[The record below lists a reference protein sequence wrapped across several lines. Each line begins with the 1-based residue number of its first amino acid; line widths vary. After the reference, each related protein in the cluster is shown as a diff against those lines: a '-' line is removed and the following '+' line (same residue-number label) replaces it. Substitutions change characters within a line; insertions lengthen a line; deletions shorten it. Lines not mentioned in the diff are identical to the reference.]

1 MLRLHFT
8 KEEKSEL
15 DTLTKE
21 YQKITA
27 SLKKPKTALEAL
39 NMFRNNVPLGK
50 KKDLDALDEILQKTA
65 ILRKEAINRALKYYS
80 VNLDELVSDIKEHLQ
95 FSIQATY
102 FLLNEN
108 ENLWKEN
115 ILNSIKDY
123 LDLLQNSSTEHY
135 KEIETYI
142 ENIFKN
148 KDNFAPKIT
157 LDGEEKTK
165 AGNKPKNNELEL
177 YTPSPLAI
185 MFSGKATNILGKART
200 KGKFDPAT
208 RALTIE
214 GVNIF
219 STESVQKIGVG
230 TAKIFRYAVAEFT
243 KRNHQNA
250 TGDKINSRIFLDV
263 EDFAIANGVDITSTD
278 AMKNFRRKIKNSL
291 NILLTSNITWT
302 EKIKGK
308 EKSYSGMN
316 YIGKYDLDGNTL
328 RIEFTISMAEYLA
341 SLPLINYPRSLYKL
355 DDRDFNA
362 FAIGEAMCIHYSQDN
377 NVIRQT
383 EGKLRVET
391 LLKCTS
397 FPTYDEL
404 KAQKRSWEE
413 RVKEPF
419 ENALDHLTKS
429 GFLKEWKY
437 CYEGGTEIA
446 DDEIRAGIINSYEKF
461 ISLIIKFELND
472 YKESKIRAI
481 EIKEKKAEKIK
492 KIKTKPKIKEKTD
505 ND

>member
-1 MLRLHFT
+1 MAIIKRKRGNIIYVYDVT
-8 KEEKSEL
+8 YVGSKNGKEKRKEKVLGHL
-15 DTLTKE
+15 DEAGNFIPSKKMRGKKPE
-21 YQKITA
+21 DFPAEIQKITTTTTKIRVVE
-27 SLKKPKTALEAL
+27 KKENNHRQKKEKAEPIEPKT
-39 NMFRNNVPLGK
+39 
-50 KKDLDALDEILQKTA
+50 
-65 ILRKEAINRALKYYS
+65 INDS
-80 VNLDELVSDIKEHLQ
+80 
-95 FSIQATY
+95 
-102 FLLNEN
+102 
-108 ENLWKEN
+108 
-115 ILNSIKDY
+115 
-123 LDLLQNSSTEHY
+123 
-135 KEIETYI
+135 
-142 ENIFKN
+142 
-148 KDNFAPKIT
+148 
-157 LDGEEKTK
+157 EEKPATTNEK
-165 AGNKPKNNELEL
+165 ALAKFHRA
-177 YTPSPLAI
+177 TPLSL
-185 MFSGKATNILGKART
+185 MFNGKATNVLGRAKT

-208 RALTIE
+208 RALTVE

-278 AMKNFRRKIKNSL
+278 AMKNFRRKVKNSL

-316 YIGKYDLDGNTL
+316 YIGKYDLDCNAL

-362 FAIGEAMCIHYSQDN
+362 FAIGEAMCVHYSQDN

-419 ENALDHLTKS
+419 ENALDHLTQS

-437 CYEGGTEIA
+437 CYEGGIEIT

-472 YKESKIRAI
+472 FEESKIRST

>member
-1 MLRLHFT
+1 MSIIKQNKNGTTYLFDVTFKDGKH
-8 KEEKSEL
+8 KWKVIGHL
-15 DTLTKE
+15 DEAGNFIPSKKMRGKKPE
-21 YQKITA
+21 DFPAEIQKITTTTTKIRVVE
-27 SLKKPKTALEAL
+27 KKEKAEPIE
-39 NMFRNNVPLGK
+39 PQ
-50 KKDLDALDEILQKTA
+50 I
-65 ILRKEAINRALKYYS
+65 
-80 VNLDELVSDIKEHLQ
+80 VN
-95 FSIQATY
+95 
-102 FLLNEN
+102 
-108 ENLWKEN
+108 
-115 ILNSIKDY
+115 
-123 LDLLQNSSTEHY
+123 
-135 KEIETYI
+135 
-142 ENIFKN
+142 
-148 KDNFAPKIT
+148 
-157 LDGEEKTK
+157 EEKEEMPAEANEK
-165 AGNKPKNNELEL
+165 APAKFHRV
-177 YTPSPLAI
+177 TPLSL
-185 MFSGKATNILGKART
+185 MFNGKATNALGRART
-200 KGKFDPAT
+200 KGKYDPAT
-208 RALTIE
+208 RAFTIE

-263 EDFAIANGVDITSTD
+263 EDFATANGVDITSID
-278 AMKNFRRKIKNSL
+278 AMKNFRSKIKDSL
-291 NILLTSNITWT
+291 NTLLTSNITWT

-308 EKSYSGMN
+308 RKSYSGMN
-316 YIGKYDLDGNTL
+316 YIGKYDLNGNAL

-397 FPTYDEL
+397 FPDYDEL

-419 ENALDHLTKS
+419 ENALDHLTMN

-437 CYEGGTEIA
+437 CYEGGVEIT
-446 DDEIRAGIINSYEKF
+446 DEEIKAGIINSYEKF
-461 ISLIIKFELND
+461 ISLIVKFELND
-472 YKESKIRAI
+472 YE
-481 EIKEKKAEKIK
+481 
-492 KIKTKPKIKEKTD
+492 D
-505 ND
+505 

>member
-1 MLRLHFT
+1 MLDFELNEQE
-8 KEEKSEL
+8 KEKLQRMQLEITPPQSDNL
-15 DTLTKE
+15 DKETFKDKFVNYLKEVKLTYEQAHKR
-21 YQKITA
+21 
-27 SLKKPKTALEAL
+27 S
-39 NMFRNNVPLGK
+39 
-50 KKDLDALDEILQKTA
+50 
-65 ILRKEAINRALKYYS
+65 LKYY
-80 VNLDELVSDIKEHLQ
+80 KTH
-95 FSIQATY
+95 
-102 FLLNEN
+102 LNELADGLKQ
-108 ENLWKEN
+108 EAESLAAFISAIEYSFKKN
-115 ILNSIKDY
+115 IKKTLSVPQIEAYKNAFKMEVNYY
-123 LDLLQNSSTEHY
+123 LDLLKDNAPQKYEEVINFIDYAFIHRAEFIEEGQE
-135 KEIETYI
+135 EIE
-142 ENIFKN
+142 
-148 KDNFAPKIT
+148 
-157 LDGEEKTK
+157 K
-165 AGNKPKNNELEL
+165 ALVKAKFNRA
-177 YTPSPLAI
+177 TPLSL
-185 MFSGKATNILGKART
+185 MFSGKATNILGRART

-208 RALTIE
+208 RALTVE

-278 AMKNFRRKIKNSL
+278 AMKNFRRKVKNSL

-316 YIGKYDLDGNTL
+316 YIGKYDLDGNAL

-341 SLPLINYPRSLYKL
+341 SLPLIKYPRSLYKL

-419 ENALDHLTKS
+419 ENALDHLTMS

-437 CYEGGTEIA
+437 CYEGGIEIT
-446 DDEIRAGIINSYEKF
+446 DEEIKAGIINSYEKF
-461 ISLIIKFELND
+461 ISLIVKFELND
-472 YKESKIRAI
+472 YEDSKIRAI

-492 KIKTKPKIKEKTD
+492 KLKIKPQKKEKTD
-505 ND
+505 NN

>member
-1 MLRLHFT
+1 MDSAMLDFELNEQE
-8 KEEKSEL
+8 KEKLQRMQLEITPPQSDNL
-15 DTLTKE
+15 DKETFKDKFVNYLKEVKLTYEQAHKR
-21 YQKITA
+21 
-27 SLKKPKTALEAL
+27 S
-39 NMFRNNVPLGK
+39 
-50 KKDLDALDEILQKTA
+50 
-65 ILRKEAINRALKYYS
+65 LKYY
-80 VNLDELVSDIKEHLQ
+80 KTH
-95 FSIQATY
+95 
-102 FLLNEN
+102 LNELADGLKQ
-108 ENLWKEN
+108 EAESLAAFISAIEYSFKKN
-115 ILNSIKDY
+115 IKKTLSVPQIEAYKNAFKMEVNYY
-123 LDLLQNSSTEHY
+123 LDLLKDNAPQKYEEVINFIDYAFIHRAEFIEEGQE
-135 KEIETYI
+135 EIE
-142 ENIFKN
+142 
-148 KDNFAPKIT
+148 
-157 LDGEEKTK
+157 K
-165 AGNKPKNNELEL
+165 ALVKAKFNRA
-177 YTPSPLAI
+177 TPLSL
-185 MFSGKATNILGKART
+185 MFSGKATNILGRART

-208 RALTIE
+208 RALTVE

-278 AMKNFRRKIKNSL
+278 AMKNFRRKVKNSL

-316 YIGKYDLDGNTL
+316 YIGKYDLDGNAL

-341 SLPLINYPRSLYKL
+341 SLPLIKYPRSLYKL

-397 FPTYDEL
+397 FPDYDEL
-404 KAQKRSWEE
+404 KKHKWSWE
-413 RVKEPF
+413 RYVKDPF
-419 ENALDHLTKS
+419 ENALDKLNQC
-429 GFLKEWKY
+429 GFLKDWKY
-437 CYEGGTEIA
+437 CYAGGIDISDEEIS
-446 DDEIRAGIINSYEKF
+446 AGMINSYEKF
-461 ISLIIKFELND
+461 ISLIVKFELND
-472 YKESKIRAI
+472 YENSKNRAT
-481 EIKEKKAEKIK
+481 EIQEKKTEKIK
-492 KIKTKPKIKEKTD
+492 KLQSKSKIKEKHD
-505 ND
+505 NN